1 MRDKVIAVSAVAIA
15 GVAIAVGL
23 TIGAVGGAF
32 TDTTTT
38 VQPPA
43 LRSDLS
49 SAARAAPPTGIT
61 VPPSPT
67 WEVAVPTTPKPTT
80 TPEPTTTLKPTTTPP
95 ATTTA
100 ETTTSAAAKDKT
112 TGDRKTPGVSTTES
126 PSTRATRT
134 KAETTPTR

>member
-15 GVAIAVGL
+15 GVAVAVGL

-32 TDTTTT
+32 TDTTTS

-49 SAARAAPPTGIT
+49 SAARAAPSTGIT

-67 WEVAVPTTPKPTT
+67 WKVAVPTTPKPTT
-80 TPEPTTTLKPTTTPP
+80 TPKATTTPP
-95 ATTTA
+95 GTTSG
-100 ETTTSAAAKDKT
+100 TTTSGT
-112 TGDRKTPGVSTTES
+112 TTPGGSTTES
-126 PSTRATRT
+126 PSTSAPRSSTSEQQQAPSS

>member
-15 GVAIAVGL
+15 GVAVAVGL
-23 TIGAVGGAF
+23 TIGALGGAF
-32 TDTTTT
+32 ADTTTT

-49 SAARAAPPTGIT
+49 SAARAAPSAGVL

-80 TPEPTTTLKPTTTPP
+80 TTTTPP
-95 ATTTA
+95 ETTPSGATT
-100 ETTTSAAAKDKT
+100 AKA
-112 TGDRKTPGVSTTES
+112 TPGAGTTES
-126 PSTRATRT
+126 SSTRAPRRRT
-134 KAETTPTR
+134 SDQQPATSSKVTTPTR